1 MNTISYF
8 SHLNYNFKMKDIHTF
23 ADNGDFIIYSSLSI
37 HLFNINGVPLCELNL
52 LKENHDIA
60 KITYCIAVFTGD
72 IIVLTG
78 HKDGYIIFWKM
89 KTKKKNNNN
98 KFLSEYY
105 YNYTFDFDVTNIEN
119 YELRRKFEI
128 IAKIKYSDEMKFS
141 IKYMTISNDMNYI
154 LIIDK
159 NKNVFI
165 LDGKLD
171 DENNKI
177 EKKDSQNKNKDEE
190 KEIKNICKIC
200 KKEFKDNINIM
211 NNSEKLNFNIN
222 GNEIRK
228 ELELEFVNK
237 NNIINKINEENA
249 GIEDN
254 NICDNCKNK
263 YNNYLYCF

>member
-1 MNTISYF
+1 MT
-8 SHLNYNFKMKDIHTF
+8 NF
-23 ADNGDFIIYSSLSI
+23 
-37 HLFNINGVPLCELNL
+37 
-52 LKENHDIA
+52 
-60 KITYCIAVFTGD
+60 
-72 IIVLTG
+72 
-78 HKDGYIIFWKM
+78 
-89 KTKKKNNNN
+89 
-98 KFLSEYY
+98 
-105 YNYTFDFDVTNIEN
+105 EN

-171 DENNKI
+171 DENNKT

-263 YNNYLYCF
+263 YNNYLYSY